1 MKEPS
6 SGIPS
11 NQTEYPVNFN
21 FPVNGPDQG
30 GSRVFNPLEELASS
44 RFKVSFEDSSDSYDF
59 GESYYYGNWQDGEEV
74 TEDAHDSEFIQTVQY
89 FQYTDSDGKG
99 YFIMPTDGSQML
111 LMSATELTY
120 HFAQVGLYKELGK
133 EFTGGTL
140 SFDWYFIS
148 DMTPEA
154 DQYVNVAGAATGL
167 VMGGDWQE
175 DYGRGG
181 FFALEAQGVAPFEGV
196 PVDGFDPDSIDNTGS
211 SSGWQTQVIHLDED
225 TTYDSL
231 MLALS
236 VNKDED
242 WDIDS
247 EEDNGDVY
255 LLVDNIQF
263 NGLDNML
270 QFGQVENALWNN
282 TQWFGGILA

>member
-1 MKEPS
+1 MVEPIN
-6 SGIPS
+6 GIPS
-11 NQTEYPVNFN
+11 NQEGYPVNFN

-59 GESYYYGNWQDGEEV
+59 GISNYGDLWGQEASEEA
-74 TEDAHDSEFIQTVQY
+74 DDSEFIQTVQY

-99 YFIMPTDGSQML
+99 YFIMPTDGGQML
-111 LMSATELTY
+111 LMSATELLY
-120 HFAQVGLYKELGK
+120 HESLAVIYKELGK

-154 DQYVNVAGAATGL
+154 DEYLNLAQAAAVTGS
-167 VMGGDWQE
+167 VEGWQTE
-175 DYGRGG
+175 HSGVLAFEEQD
-181 FFALEAQGVAPFEGV
+181 FFQEPEERFV
-196 PVDGFDPDSIDNTGS
+196 SGS
-211 SSGWQTQVIHLDED
+211 SSGWQTQVIHLDQD

-231 MLALS
+231 RLVLG
-236 VNKDED
+236 VFKNEENGWPWGEDED
-242 WDIDS
+242 A
-247 EEDNGDVY
+247 GDVY

-263 NGLDNML
+263 NGLNDMM
-270 QFGQVENALWNN
+270 QFGQVENALWNESE
-282 TQWFGGILA
+282 WFNGFFG